1 MHTHTY
7 THTVN
12 HQYTSLEV
20 TTTPCPW
27 SWKSYPKE
35 ALDCKVFVTESR
47 YLHFFFFCFI
57 LLSFVKQLEIFAVK
71 GQALLRN
78 HTKIIFKED

>member
-47 YLHFFFFCFI
+47 YLHFFFFVSFCFP
-57 LLSFVKQLEIFAVK
+57 LL
-71 GQALLRN
+71 N
-78 HTKIIFKED
+78 N